1 MNVGCV
7 PKVCKSN
14 DPFELLETSV
24 DCISFWDSGK
34 RVSNTWITCLKVMN
48 SSSKDGIIHDSLTSS
63 LDLVSKVQAL
73 QEGSASYQLV
83 GEVIAHQG

>member
-48 SSSKDGIIHDSLTSS
+48 SSSKDGIIHDGLTISIR
-63 LDLVSKVQAL
+63 LCK
-73 QEGSASYQLV
+73 
-83 GEVIAHQG
+83 

>member
-1 MNVGCV
+1 
-7 PKVCKSN
+7 
-14 DPFELLETSV
+14 
-24 DCISFWDSGK
+24 
-34 RVSNTWITCLKVMN
+34 MN

-63 LDLVSKVQAL
+63 LDLVSKVTAL

>member
-14 DPFELLETSV
+14 DPLTYSCLQLLVS
-24 DCISFWDSGK
+24 SGSGK
-34 RVSNTWITCLKVMN
+34 RVSNTWITCLEVMN
-48 SSSKDGIIHDSLTSS
+48 SSSKDGVIHDSLTSS
-63 LDLVSKVQAL
+63 SDLVSKVPAL

-83 GEVIAHQG
+83 GEVKAHQG

>member
-24 DCISFWDSGK
+24 DCFSFWDSGK

-48 SSSKDGIIHDSLTSS
+48 SSSKDGIIHDGLTISIR
-63 LDLVSKVQAL
+63 LCK
-73 QEGSASYQLV
+73 
-83 GEVIAHQG
+83 

>member
-1 MNVGCV
+1 MQV
-7 PKVCKSN
+7 
-14 DPFELLETSV
+14 ERTLLNYLKLRLIV
-24 DCISFWDSGK
+24 FLFWVSGK
-34 RVSNTWITCLKVMN
+34 RVSNTWITCLEVMN

-63 LDLVSKVQAL
+63 LDLVSKVTAL